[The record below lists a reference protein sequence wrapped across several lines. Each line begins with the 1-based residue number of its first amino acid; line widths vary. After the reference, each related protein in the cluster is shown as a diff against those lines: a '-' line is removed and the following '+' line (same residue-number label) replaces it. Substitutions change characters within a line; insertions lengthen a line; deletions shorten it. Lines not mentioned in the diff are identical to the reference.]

1 MGERRRNSD
10 VAIPTISFAVNRLQ
24 RRTKMSSKKFEDIQ
38 AFLAWMNLSN
48 GETLTFPLATAK
60 GWSVVVGGENGA
72 KIVSGF
78 YGVRS
83 LPPYGAPKIFGIR
96 YPFGESECSGVIEF
110 GFVDGKAA
118 VTNRRRVTEHDSL
131 AENQSLLIV
140 IQAQPDRVDEP
151 VAVVINNNDE
161 GHLKAMTSEAW
172 LELFDGVRD
181 ALELLAVRELK
192 KAFATAA

>member
-1 MGERRRNSD
+1 MAKPSRSPWRPPRAGAWSSAARTGRRSCRASMKSGRFLLT
-10 VAIPTISFAVNRLQ
+10 VRPRSSAFAIPS
-24 RRTKMSSKKFEDIQ
+24 
-38 AFLAWMNLSN
+38 
-48 GETLTFPLATAK
+48 
-60 GWSVVVGGENGA
+60 
-72 KIVSGF
+72 
-78 YGVRS
+78 
-83 LPPYGAPKIFGIR
+83 
-96 YPFGESECSGVIEF
+96 
-110 GFVDGKAA
+110 GKASAPA